1 MLFIAI
7 RSDSKDGAVP
17 PEPVGPMDVAGCE
30 CHHDPRPRMF
40 IDCFNVYPVT
50 GKIHRR

>member
-1 MLFIAI
+1 MLFIAM

-30 CHHDPRPRMF
+30 CQDDRDTHRF
-40 IDCFNVYPVT
+40 IDRVKLHSVSGNINR
-50 GKIHRR
+50 K